1 MKKFFTLVALAFT
14 AISMSAQESAIYA
27 WQDDFEANNTITF
40 ADGAKIQITGNPD
53 KTISKGNKITID
65 GTEYVS
71 MKVSNGAE
79 NTFTAPEG
87 KKVSKATF
95 YSYVN
100 KDAQTDRPAF
110 WKEVAGVTYTVDEC
124 GELMC
129 FKDGANP
136 DVRSY
141 TLPEA
146 AGSFTFTNSGEQLCY
161 VLVVEFGDGATPTPP
176 SGGLDIDP
184 ALPVT
189 FDSWSASF
197 LIKKTDVKAGD
208 KFIFTGEAIEV
219 ADWQWGPQVLPKSNA
234 DWSDLG
240 EALSLASG
248 TATYTVTED
257 YAQVI
262 NNNGGLRV
270 QGMGCIV
277 TDVAF
282 EPAGD
287 TPSEDEEIVLI
298 EQELIAT
305 GWGNQP
311 NILSDG
317 GAELKNLDAKPG
329 DVIRFYIEP
338 IDPAKQWNLE
348 IFEGHWT
355 QKYAAFSNDIS
366 YNEDGSVKEDVQIV
380 DLAATPYVS
389 LELTQEM
396 IDKAYQAGGWG
407 GSFLLNGDNTKCTK
421 VTFKRNTGIADSI
434 ATLSTTTLNDS
445 RIYNLSGQVVD
456 KNYKG
461 IVICNGKKFLQK

>member
-1 MKKFFTLVALAFT
+1 MKKFFTLAALALT
-14 AISMSAQESAIYA
+14 AISMNAQESALYS
-27 WQDDFEANNTITF
+27 WQDDFEANNKITF
-40 ADGAKIQITGNPD
+40 ADGATIQITGNPD

-87 KKVSKATF
+87 KQVSKATF

-100 KDAQTDRPAF
+100 KDAQTDRPAY

-141 TLPEA
+141 TLPEP
-146 AGSFTFTNSGEQLCY
+146 AGIFTFTNSGEQLCY
-161 VLVVEFGDGATPTPP
+161 VLIVEYGGGDTPTPP
-176 SGGLDIDP
+176 ASGLDIDP

-234 DWSDLG
+234 DYSDLG
-240 EALSLASG
+240 EALSIASG
-248 TATYTVTED
+248 TATFTVTED
-257 YAQVI
+257 YAQAI

-270 QGMGCIV
+270 QGMACIV

-282 EPAGD
+282 EPGGGEA
-287 TPSEDEEIVLI
+287 PVSDEKVSII
-298 EQELIAT
+298 DNFNYC
-305 GWGNQP
+305 WNGNE
-311 NILSDG
+311 S
-317 GAELKNLDAKPG
+317 
-329 DVIRFYIEP
+329 VT
-338 IDPAKQWNLE
+338 
-348 IFEGHWT
+348 H
-355 QKYAAFSNDIS
+355 
-366 YNEDGSVKEDVQIV
+366 NEDGSITFNAVQWGGVASWLVVDGVKADWSDYSKIVFEYAEPTTVNTQI
-380 DLAATPYVS
+380 LLGSYSAWGNPGITS
-389 LELTQEM
+389 LEMSFE
-396 IDKAYQAGGWG
+396 DKDVSAVEQ
-407 GSFLLNGDNTKCTK
+407 
-421 VTFKRNTGIADSI
+421 IALQCSDP
-434 ATLSTTTLNDS
+434 TTLVITAIYLVKKGGDAVAITSLTTNAPNNAK
-445 RIYNLSGQVVD
+445 IYNLSGQVVD

-461 IVICNGKKFLQK
+461 IVICNGKKYIQK